1 MNTEHLALERH
12 LKKSTITSNLVSVA
26 IALLTAL
33 SVGYGF
39 YYNTNSTLDSHTM
52 QIKEVKTDVE
62 SLKDAVNNSAIF
74 QGATGEQIKAVEVQ
88 VNDVKASQIRI
99 EEKLDRL
106 ILKST
111 K

>member
-1 MNTEHLALERH
+1 MNSEHLTLEKH
-12 LKKSTITSNLVSVA
+12 LKKSTITSNLVSVV

-33 SVGYGF
+33 TVGYGF
-39 YYNTNSTLDSHTM
+39 YYNTNSTLNNHTN
-52 QIKEVKTDVE
+52 QINEVRIDVQDLKE
-62 SLKDAVNNSAIF
+62 AVTNSAVF
-74 QGATGEQIKAVEVQ
+74 QGSSSEQMKSMELQ

-106 ILKST
+106 ILRTT

>member
-1 MNTEHLALERH
+1 MNAEHLTLEKH
-12 LKKSTITSNLVSVA
+12 LKKSTITSNFVSVI
-26 IALLTAL
+26 IALITAL

-39 YYNTNSTLDSHTM
+39 YYNTNSTLESHTL
-52 QIKEVKTDVE
+52 QIREVKTDVE

-106 ILKST
+106 ILRST

>member
-1 MNTEHLALERH
+1 MNAEHLTLEKH
-12 LKKSTITSNLVSVA
+12 LKKSTITSNLVSVFV
-26 IALLTAL
+26 ALITAS

-39 YYNTNSTLDSHTM
+39 YYNTNSTLDSHTI

-62 SLKDAVNNSAIF
+62 SLKDAVTNSAIF
-74 QGATGEQIKAVEVQ
+74 QGATGEQIKSVEVQ

-106 ILKST
+106 ILRST

>member
-1 MNTEHLALERH
+1 MNADHLTLEKH
-12 LKKSTITSNLVSVA
+12 LKKTTFTSNLLSVF

-39 YYNTNSTLDSHTM
+39 YYNTNNTLNLHTN
-52 QIKEVKTDVE
+52 QINEVRIDVQDLKE
-62 SLKDAVNNSAIF
+62 AVTNSAVF
-74 QGATGEQIKAVEVQ
+74 QGSSSEQMKSMELQ

-106 ILKST
+106 ILRTAK
-111 K
+111 

>member
-1 MNTEHLALERH
+1 MNTEHLTLEKH
-12 LKKSTITSNLVSVA
+12 LKKSTITSNLVSVI

-39 YYNTNSTLDSHTM
+39 YYNTNSTLDSHTL
-52 QIKEVKTDVE
+52 QIKDVKTDVE

>member
-1 MNTEHLALERH
+1 MNTEHLTLEKH
-12 LKKSTITSNLVSVA
+12 LKRTTFTSNILSV
-26 IALLTAL
+26 IVALLTAL
-33 SVGYGF
+33 TVGYGF
-39 YYNTNSTLDSHTM
+39 YYNTNNTLDSHTL

-106 ILKST
+106 ILRST

>member
-1 MNTEHLALERH
+1 MNAEHLTLEKH
-12 LKKSTITSNLVSVA
+12 LKKTTITSNLVSVFV
-26 IALLTAL
+26 ALITAS

-39 YYNTNSTLDSHTM
+39 YYNTNNTLESHTI
-52 QIKEVKTDVE
+52 QIRDVKTDVE
-62 SLKDAVNNSAIF
+62 SLKNAVTNSAIF
-74 QGATGEQIKAVEVQ
+74 QGATGEQIKSVEVQ

-106 ILKST
+106 ILRST

>member
-1 MNTEHLALERH
+1 MNAEHLTLEKH
-12 LKKSTITSNLVSVA
+12 LKKSTITSNLVSVF
-26 IALLTAL
+26 IALITAL

-39 YYNTNSTLDSHTM
+39 YYNTNNTLNTHTT
-52 QIKEVKTDVE
+52 QIQDVKTDVE

-74 QGATGEQIKAVEVQ
+74 QGATGEQIKSVEVQ
-88 VNDVKASQIRI
+88 VNDVKNSQIRI

-106 ILKST
+106 ILKSS